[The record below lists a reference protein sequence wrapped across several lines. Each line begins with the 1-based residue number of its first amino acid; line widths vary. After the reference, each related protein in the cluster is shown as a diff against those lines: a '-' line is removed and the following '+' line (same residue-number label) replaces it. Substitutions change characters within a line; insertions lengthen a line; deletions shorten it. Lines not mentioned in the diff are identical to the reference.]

1 MPANDDVAERL
12 RVAIDW
18 LAEDTGYTPDEV
30 SIALTR
36 RIDAD
41 HAKEKQDKP
50 IDRSGHSNHTT

>member
-30 SIALTR
+30 SIALT
-36 RIDAD
+36 
-41 HAKEKQDKP
+41 
-50 IDRSGHSNHTT
+50 